1 LAGMFALM
9 VGLIEVGLGLGK
21 LGFVADLLSSEVQV
35 GYMNGLAIT
44 IVVGQLPKLFGF
56 SVDADGLIDEATGFV
71 RGVSHGEIVGVAAL
85 IGLASLGLIL
95 VLQRTMPKVPAVLI
109 VVVLAIVAVEAFD
122 LVDEGV
128 AVVGS
133 LPQGFPPLT
142 IPDVSLTDIGQ
153 LVPGA
158 LGIALVRVR
167 RAPVVPGAELDPSPG
182 RPSRPTGPYRSFLS
196 ATPTGAGSC

>member
-1 LAGMFALM
+1 M
-9 VGLIEVGLGLGK
+9 
-21 LGFVADLLSSEVQV
+21 
-35 GYMNGLAIT
+35 
-44 IVVGQLPKLFGF
+44 
-56 SVDADGLIDEATGFV
+56 
-71 RGVSHGEIVGVAAL
+71 
-85 IGLASLGLIL
+85 GLIL

-109 VVVLAIVAVEAFD
+109 AVVLAIVAVEAFD

-158 LGIALVRVR
+158 LGIALVALVDTISTASVFAE
-167 RAPVVPGAELDPSPG
+167 RAGDRIRGNQEMVGIGSANVAAGLFQGFPVSTSG
-182 RPSRPTGPYRSFLS
+182 SRT
-196 ATPTGAGSC
+196 AVA